1 MKNNIENFRRGLKIA
16 LIIGV
21 GIILVIISLSQPEK
35 SNVTQN
41 TTPKKNENVTSE
53 YSREI
58 VKQEESSSDTIEKD
72 ISGEYTG
79 KEEALQNLITN
90 WVAFQQD
97 ISSFSRE
104 YVIKHINNDLM
115 GKNYDLTMVGF
126 TPDSLPVHSGNT
138 LKNLINEVQEIVNN
152 QNIEQSDY
160 DVRIQEISDQAQT
173 NIQQL
178 KEFKENM

>member
-1 MKNNIENFRRGLKIA
+1 M
-16 LIIGV
+16 
-21 GIILVIISLSQPEK
+21 
-35 SNVTQN
+35 
-41 TTPKKNENVTSE
+41 
-53 YSREI
+53 
-58 VKQEESSSDTIEKD
+58 
-72 ISGEYTG
+72 
-79 KEEALQNLITN
+79 
-90 WVAFQQD
+90 AFQQD
-97 ISSFSRE
+97 ITSFSRE

-126 TPDSLPVHSGNT
+126 TSDSLPVHSGNT
-138 LKNLINEVQEIVNN
+138 LKNLINEVQEIVNS